1 MQAPPQH
8 ERIHVAENFI
18 KSYRKTIHG
27 DEMVIVTQRNIQ
39 EAKAWLSKMA
49 NIYHC
54 HDDSSHVESA
64 RWQASSANCLWSFP
78 VLDVRRRGEEGKLIS
93 AAVLASAFAAVAQLL
108 CTSGSIVLGVQL
120 GHHRRRTEK
129 PDVGWLLETTAC
141 LLHSAAIEKFDLSTA
156 FISSRERSPSIIRSV
171 STSSRNFSISVT
183 CICTSRKAQKASQW
197 TKIDKSNQAA
207 MSTSCDDSKFT
218 SPTAASRA
226 QSLADEIFGCNGL
239 KQLVLLVLAH
249 LCDCNAIFDHLQSI
263 FKNKR
268 RRRTVYHQGLCG
280 MNLLELVERDCT
292 YCKIRKE
299 MFVWG
304 GLIGNDSVK

>member
-1 MQAPPQH
+1 CTNWG
-8 ERIHVAENFI
+8 VCVVCKFFI
-18 KSYRKTIHG
+18 QSG
-27 DEMVIVTQRNIQ
+27 
-39 EAKAWLSKMA
+39 AKVLAHQPRLCFCFGLNHKALSLS
-49 NIYHC
+49 N
-54 HDDSSHVESA
+54 VESA

-78 VLDVRRRGEEGKLIS
+78 VLAVRRGGEEGKLIS

-108 CTSGSIVLGVQL
+108 CTSASIVLGVQL

-141 LLHSAAIEKFDLSTA
+141 LPRSAAIEN
-156 FISSRERSPSIIRSV
+156 

-183 CICTSRKAQKASQW
+183 CICASRKAQKA
-197 TKIDKSNQAA
+197 TPFAEIDKSNQAA

-239 KQLVLLVLAH
+239 KQLVLVLAH

-268 RRRTVYHQGLCG
+268 RRRTVYHQGLC
-280 MNLLELVERDCT
+280 
-292 YCKIRKE
+292 
-299 MFVWG
+299 
-304 GLIGNDSVK
+304 